1 MVLERGKIMV
11 RTSAALFAL
20 AVVLSLVST
29 ATAQDRNWSLIRSF
43 AASDDFSV
51 QRVFSG
57 KKIKVFVYL
66 SDITRLTNDLIQV
79 EVLQNLAAPDQP
91 DDLPRWNSEG
101 TVFKINCRNLQY
113 QATDVISYDLP
124 MGKKISERWSD
135 DKYMQKTL
143 SSRDWFSNDAADF
156 LAKIKGEKRPML
168 VNNDIKRLCSK

>member
-1 MVLERGKIMV
+1 M
-11 RTSAALFAL
+11 
-20 AVVLSLVST
+20 
-29 ATAQDRNWSLIRSF
+29 
-43 AASDDFSV
+43 
-51 QRVFSG
+51 
-57 KKIKVFVYL
+57 
-66 SDITRLTNDLIQV
+66 SDITRLSDDLIQV

-143 SSRDWFSNDAADF
+143 SRRDWFSNDAVDF

>member
-1 MVLERGKIMV
+1 VVLEKDKVMP
-11 RTSAALFAL
+11 RTSVTLLAL
-20 AVVLSLVST
+20 AVVLTLVGK
-29 ATAQDRNWSLIRSF
+29 ATAQDRNWTLMRSF
-43 AASDDFSV
+43 GASDDFSV

-79 EVLQNLAAPDQP
+79 EVLQNLADPNQP

-101 TVFKINCRNLQY
+101 TIFKINCRNLQY
-113 QATDVISYDLP
+113 QATDVISYDFP

-143 SSRDWFSNDAADF
+143 SKRAWFSNDAVDF
-156 LAKIKGEKRPML
+156 LAKIKGEKRAML
-168 VNNDIKRLCSK
+168 LNGDIERLCSK

>member
-1 MVLERGKIMV
+1 MV
-11 RTSAALFAL
+11 RTSATLLAL
-20 AVVLSLVST
+20 AVVLALVGT
-29 ATAQDRNWSLIRSF
+29 TRAQDRNWILMRSF

-66 SDITRLTNDLIQV
+66 SDITRLSNELIQV
-79 EVLQNLAAPDQP
+79 EVLQDLADPDQP

-101 TVFKINCRNLQY
+101 TIFKINCRSLQY
-113 QATDVISYDLP
+113 QVTDVISYDFP
-124 MGKKISERWSD
+124 MGKKVSERWTD

-143 SSRDWFSNDAADF
+143 SKRAWFSNDTVDF

-168 VNNDIKRLCSK
+168 LNEDIKRLCRK